1 MKRLHLLSCG
11 GCKRQLDATALQVGD
26 EVMCVCETLL
36 TVGPPREV
44 SIGGLVCRH
53 CGGVL
58 REEDTECG
66 YCNAV
71 LTKRDREET
80 TLCPLCATRLP
91 NDSNHC
97 KRCGVELR
105 SSAIPAI
112 PRDGACPRCSGP
124 LRVHLLPETEVVECG
139 SSSGC
144 GGVWTTR
151 EAFKRLQHGARAAVQ
166 RGEVSPAEVPVKGFE
181 GPPKKRE
188 VGPMYIP
195 CLTCGEHMQRRQFRV
210 GAQRA
215 GVVIDICKDHGIWFD
230 RDELQRSLAMVS
242 QGAAGHSDPGEDP
255 QDQDL
260 AFPSK
265 LPGARTR
272 PPSRPSTLHRRPS
285 LLPTLRAPNALIQL
299 LTKLGEALF

>member
-11 GCKRQLDATALQVGD
+11 SCQRQLDATALQVGD

-58 REEDTECG
+58 SEEDTACG
-66 YCNAV
+66 YCSAA
-71 LTKRDREET
+71 LTAQDRQET

-97 KRCGVELR
+97 KSCGVELR
-105 SSAIPAI
+105 ISAIPAL

-124 LRVHLLPETEVVECG
+124 LRVHLLPETEVIECG
-139 SSSGC
+139 SASGC

-151 EAFKRLQHGARAAVQ
+151 EAFRRLQRGARAAVRDGELAPPEPPVQ
-166 RGEVSPAEVPVKGFE
+166 RFD
-181 GPPKKRE
+181 GPPTKRE

-195 CLTCGEHMQRRQFRV
+195 CLTCDELMQRRQFRV
-210 GAQRA
+210 GARRA
-215 GVVIDICKDHGIWFD
+215 GVVLDVCKDHGIWFD

-242 QGAAGHSDPGEDP
+242 HGAASDSGLDQVPHEDDWASASPPKSAPERTSSSPSAWHPRPGP
-255 QDQDL
+255 MSP
-260 AFPSK
+260 FRSPS
-265 LPGARTR
+265 
-272 PPSRPSTLHRRPS
+272 
-285 LLPTLRAPNALIQL
+285 ALIRL
-299 LTKLGEALF
+299 LTDVGGAFL